1 MDEKLI
7 IDVARLK
14 AEGEEFSGV
23 VDDAVL
29 EIDGDARSVRISAD
43 RDLYVFADEEDT
55 TWGELWMLS
64 PDAAAII
71 QGGLEEPDEDEPVR
85 VIRALWEGEDVTVFI
100 PESW

>member
-1 MDEKLI
+1 MEPKTLAQLVNDPAHSHCVLQ
-7 IDVARLK
+7 ID
-14 AEGEEFSGV
+14 
-23 VDDAVL
+23 D
-29 EIDGDARSVRISAD
+29 DARSVRISAD

-55 TWGELWMLS
+55 TWGELWTLS

>member
-29 EIDGDARSVRISAD
+29 EIDGELLSWIEEAA
-43 RDLYVFADEEDT
+43 VFA
-55 TWGELWMLS
+55 
-64 PDAAAII
+64 AYK
-71 QGGLEEPDEDEPVR
+71 
-85 VIRALWEGEDVTVFI
+85 
-100 PESW
+100 

>member
-1 MDEKLI
+1 MEPKTLEQLVNDP
-7 IDVARLK
+7 AH
-14 AEGEEFSGV
+14 SHC
-23 VDDAVL
+23 VL
-29 EIDGDARSVRISAD
+29 EIDGDAWSVRIAAD